1 MASSLWQHRDFM
13 LLWIGQSVSRVGD
26 QFTAFALPVLAV
38 YALNPTAIEMGYLAA
53 AATLPFLLF
62 GLVVGVWLDRMR
74 KRPVL
79 IVGDLTRGILVG
91 TIAVLGFGGLLR
103 MTYLYVFAFVIGVLT
118 VFFDIAYQSYV
129 PVLVP
134 RQTLTDANSKLE
146 TTSSMAL
153 VGGPSAAGVVVEFLS
168 APAAMLFDAFS
179 FFFSTGYLLRIRH
192 REEPLRTPR
201 TTSPAPDREK
211 GLRAVL
217 RRHLPRTQRRE
228 AQTTSRS
235 ASLATDLREGLRV
248 VLGEP
253 RLRMIAGCTG
263 TSNFFSSAFYALFF
277 LYALDELHFSAL
289 VLGIVQAVGASGGV
303 VAALTTTRITQRV
316 GVGWSII
323 LGAAI
328 SGFAMLPVALVQGI
342 LAAPV
347 IAACLGATFFGILL
361 YNIDQVSFRQTIVPI
376 RLQGRLNATMRTIV
390 WGTLPLGG
398 LAGGFLGEAV
408 GLQWGLFLSTVGGAF
423 AFLWVLFS
431 PIRDVVTMPEPAA

>member
-13 LLWIGQSVSRVGD
+13 LLWIGQSVSRLGD
-26 QFTAFALPVLAV
+26 QFTFFALPVLAV
-38 YALNPTAIEMGYLAA
+38 YALEPTAVEMGYLAA
-53 AATLPFLLF
+53 AGTLPFLLF
-62 GLVVGVWLDRMR
+62 GLLVGVWLDRMR

-91 TIAVLGFGGLLR
+91 TIAILGFGGLLR
-103 MTYLYVFAFVIGVLT
+103 MTYLYVFAFAIGVLT

-129 PVLVP
+129 PALVP
-134 RQTLTDANSKLE
+134 RETLADANSKLE

-192 REEPLRTPR
+192 REEVPQSSRT
-201 TTSPAPDREK
+201 
-211 GLRAVL
+211 
-217 RRHLPRTQRRE
+217 
-228 AQTTSRS
+228 
-235 ASLATDLREGLRV
+235 ASLASDLREGLHV

-289 VLGIVQAVGASGGV
+289 VLGIVQAVGATGGV
-303 VAALTTTRITQRV
+303 VAALTTNRITERA

-323 LGAAI
+323 LGSAI
-328 SGFAMLPVALVQGI
+328 SGFAMLPVALVSGA

-347 IAACLGATFFGILL
+347 IAGCLAATFFGILL

-398 LAGGFLGEAV
+398 LAGGFLGEAL
-408 GLQWGLFLSTVGGAF
+408 GLQRGLFLSTVGGAF
-423 AFLWVLFS
+423 AFLWVFFS
-431 PIRDVVTMPEPAA
+431 PIRDVVKMPEPAA